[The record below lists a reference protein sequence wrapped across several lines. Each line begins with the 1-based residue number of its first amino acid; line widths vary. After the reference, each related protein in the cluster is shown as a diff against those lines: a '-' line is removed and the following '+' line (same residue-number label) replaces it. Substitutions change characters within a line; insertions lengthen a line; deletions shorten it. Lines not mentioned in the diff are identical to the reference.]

1 MRRTVLLLLVALAVA
16 AGCSYSR
23 QVHRRS
29 NVMSY
34 LYPQADEAPMLN
46 PGGARLQL
54 PLRIGIAFVPPESV
68 SGNRAYGDWRSI
80 FPAEQERELLEVV
93 KRAFSG
99 KDWVGRIDVIPSTYL
114 TPGGGFTNLDQVAR
128 MFNVDVVAL
137 ASVDQVQNSNPTEIS
152 FLYLSIIGAYV
163 LPLDTNETRTMIDVA
178 AFHVPTRTFLLRAP
192 GVSQVKGRS
201 TAVTVSEALGE
212 ASERGFEE
220 AMADVAKNLDKE
232 VERFR
237 SEVASGQRADVD
249 IVTEQGGSVRQGA
262 ATGWPAALA
271 ALAILA
277 FALVRKP

>member
-1 MRRTVLLLLVALAVA
+1 MKRTALVLLVVLVAA
-16 AGCSYSR
+16 CSYSR

-34 LYPQADEAPMLN
+34 LYPKSDEAPVLN

-54 PLRIGIAFVPPESV
+54 PLRIGIAFVPPESI
-68 SGNRAYGDWRSI
+68 SSNRAYGDWRSI
-80 FPAEQERELLEVV
+80 FPAEQERELLEEV
-93 KRAFSG
+93 KRAFAG
-99 KDWVGRIDVIPSTYL
+99 KDWVGHIEVIPSTYL
-114 TPGGGFTNLDQVAR
+114 TPGGGFANLDQVAR

-163 LPLDTNETRTMIDVA
+163 LPLDVNETRTMIDVA

-201 TAVTVSEALGE
+201 TAVTVSEELGE
-212 ASERGFEE
+212 ASARGFEQ
-220 AMADVAKNLDKE
+220 AMTDVAKNLDKE

-237 SEVASGQRADVD
+237 SEVASGARSDVD
-249 IVTEQGGSVRQGA
+249 IVTAQGGSVRQGA
-262 ATGWPAALA
+262 EAGWAAALA
-271 ALAILA
+271 AIAVLA
-277 FALVRKP
+277 FAMVRRL

>member
-1 MRRTVLLLLVALAVA
+1 MKRTALVLLVVLVAA
-16 AGCSYSR
+16 CSYSR

-34 LYPQADEAPMLN
+34 LYPKAEEAPVLN

-68 SGNRAYGDWRSI
+68 SGTRAYGDWRSI
-80 FPAEQERELLEVV
+80 FPAEQERALLEVV
-93 KRAFSG
+93 KRAFEG
-99 KDWVGRIDVIPSTYL
+99 KDWVGRIEVIPSTYL
-114 TPGGGFTNLDQVAR
+114 TAGGGFANLDQVSR

-163 LPLDTNETRTMIDVA
+163 LPLDVNETRTMIDVA

-201 TAVTVSEALGE
+201 TAVTVAESLGD
-212 ASERGFEE
+212 ASDRGFEQ
-220 AMADVAKNLDKE
+220 AMADVTKNLDRE

-237 SEVASGQRADVD
+237 SEVASGARADVD
-249 IVTEQGGSVRQGA
+249 IVTAEGGSVRQGA
-262 ATGWPAALA
+262 AAGWPAALA
-271 ALAILA
+271 ALALLA
-277 FALVRKP
+277 LTLVRRA

>member
-1 MRRTVLLLLVALAVA
+1 MKRTVLLLLLAIAIA

-34 LYPQADEAPMLN
+34 LYPKADEAPMLN

-54 PLRIGIAFVPPESV
+54 PLKIGIAFVPPESV
-68 SGNRAYGDWRSI
+68 SGNAYGDWRSI
-80 FPAEQERELLEVV
+80 FPAEQERALLEVV

-99 KDWVGRIDVIPSTYL
+99 KDWVGRIEVIPSTYL
-114 TPGGGFTNLDQVAR
+114 TSGGGFANLDQVAR

-137 ASVDQVQNSNPTEIS
+137 ASVDQAQNSNPTEIS

-201 TAVTVSEALGE
+201 TAVTVAEALGE

-262 ATGWPAALA
+262 AAGWPAALA

-277 FALVRKP
+277 IALVRRP